1 MLYRRFREAANAKLT
16 GTGPGSSRQK
26 KQSGSRDLR
35 GAPGWARGEKEMHNF
50 DKRFENFDRSF
61 KRTRRFAFVAVIFN
75 ALLGLGLL
83 GLVIWVAAHFL
94 KRYW

>member
-1 MLYRRFREAANAKLT
+1 MHDFSKL
-16 GTGPGSSRQK
+16 
-26 KQSGSRDLR
+26 
-35 GAPGWARGEKEMHNF
+35 EK
-50 DKRFENFDRSF
+50 NFDRSF
-61 KRTRRFAFVAVIFN
+61 NRTRRFAFVAVIFN